1 MKGKEKLRLDIQEL
15 TFSGYTQNKIAEK
28 LGISTSTVSR
38 TLSKLRKESNQW
50 LTNLAQRDYANIYR
64 ESLEGYRQDMMH
76 LNELLEDESIKK
88 NVKLQLQIRREITHI
103 RSQYL
108 TYLLQGPMVWS
119 MAILV
124 KNNSSQSI
132 IEPKMEALEGIS
144 GIN

>member
-1 MKGKEKLRLDIQEL
+1 MKGKEKLRLSIQEL
-15 TFSGYTQNKIAEK
+15 TFAGYTQNKIAEK
-28 LGISTSTVSR
+28 LGISTSTISR
-38 TLSKLRKESNQW
+38 TLNKLRKESNQW

-64 ESLEGYRQDMMH
+64 ESLEGFLQDMMH

-119 MAILV
+119 MSIFV
-124 KNNSSQSI
+124 KKNSPQSI
-132 IEPKMEALEGIS
+132 IEPKMEALEGI
-144 GIN
+144 

>member
-1 MKGKEKLRLDIQEL
+1 MKGKEKLRLSIQEL
-15 TFSGYTQNKIAEK
+15 TFAGYTQNKIAEK
-28 LGISTSTVSR
+28 LGISTSTISR
-38 TLSKLRKESNQW
+38 TLNKLRKESNQW

-119 MAILV
+119 MSIFV
-124 KNNSSQSI
+124 KKNSPQSI
-132 IEPKMEALEGIS
+132 IEPKMEALEGI
-144 GIN
+144 